1 VRDDYN
7 DAQTFRQPSR
17 EEGHPPAASPS
28 TLHAGLLVTL
38 IVVREHHQLT
48 PKSEPSQ
55 TASSLPTAPADGLP
69 AIPPARD
76 LVRDDVVLSARTW
89 VVKVGTSVLTGAD
102 GTLDPARIDHLAEQ
116 ISTVIDRGHKVAL
129 VSSGAVGAGMGQ
141 LGWKRRPDNL
151 PQLQAAAAVGQAYLI
166 RAYDEGLRR
175 HRHHAAQLLLTHE
188 DFDSRPRY
196 LNMRNTLHALFECD
210 AVPIINENDTISVD
224 EIRFGDNDRLAAM
237 VTNLLQAPLLVI
249 LSVVDGLYRAEPG
262 TSQQPEVLRLV
273 PCIDEEVLG
282 LAGSGTSS
290 LGTGGMRSKLAAA
303 RQVTQAG
310 GSVIIASGTR
320 PDPLTRIL
328 DGLPVGTLF
337 LAHGAAH
344 PARKRWIGLTAR
356 PRGHYVVDGGAR
368 LALESGSKSLLAI
381 GVIEVAGE
389 FEKGDVVGIR
399 DASGHEFAR
408 GLTNYA
414 TADARRIQG
423 LRTHEARQTLGATL
437 YDEVVHRDNLVLIT

>member
-1 VRDDYN
+1 LTPEI
-7 DAQTFRQPSR
+7 DAQEP
-17 EEGHPPAASPS
+17 
-28 TLHAGLLVTL
+28 
-38 IVVREHHQLT
+38 
-48 PKSEPSQ
+48 EPSPC
-55 TASSLPTAPADGLP
+55 APAGDLPTAPTL
-69 AIPPARD
+69 ARD
-76 LVRDDVVLSARTW
+76 LVRDDVVLSAHTW
-89 VVKVGTSVLTGAD
+89 VVKVGTSVLTGPD
-102 GTLDPARIDHLAEQ
+102 GTLDPSRIDHLAEQ
-116 ISTVIDRGHKVAL
+116 ISKVMDSGHKVAL

-141 LGWKRRPDNL
+141 LGWKERPDNL

-175 HRHHAAQLLLTHE
+175 HRRHAAQLLLTHE

-249 LSVVDGLYRAEPG
+249 LSVVDGLYRTEPG
-262 TSQQPEVLRLV
+262 HSQRSEMVALV
-273 PCIDEEVLG
+273 PQIDDDVLKM
-282 LAGSGTSS
+282 AGAGTSS

-320 PDPLTRIL
+320 PEPLTRIL
-328 DGLPVGTLF
+328 AGEPAGTLF
-337 LAHGAAH
+337 LAHGATH
-344 PARKRWIGLTAR
+344 RARKRWIGLTAR
-356 PRGHYVVDGGAR
+356 PRGHYVVDSGAR
-368 LALESGSKSLLAI
+368 LALESGSNSLLAI
-381 GVIEVAGE
+381 GVIEVTGE

-399 DASGHEFAR
+399 DPSGHEFAR

-423 LRTHEARQTLGATL
+423 LRTQEARATLGSAV
-437 YDEVVHRDNLVLIT
+437 YDELVHRDNLVLVV